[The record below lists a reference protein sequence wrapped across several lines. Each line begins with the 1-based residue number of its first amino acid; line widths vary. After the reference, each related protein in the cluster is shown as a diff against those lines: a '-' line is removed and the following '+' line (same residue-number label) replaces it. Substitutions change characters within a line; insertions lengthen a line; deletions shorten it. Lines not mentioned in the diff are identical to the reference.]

1 MVFVGVPVPLRRSV
15 ADAKIGG
22 ICGGLAERAGIDPLL
37 VRLAAV
43 ILAFCSG
50 IGIVWYLSAWLLLP
64 RGSAQPVVHRI
75 LPFTR
80 NWPLSLWVV
89 SGSLLTAGAVI
100 IGSEISLGFVPAIVV
115 AGLWFAGAI
124 PRRPAATRTS
134 PGPDQQQPVVI
145 QTATGPWSPRNGWG
159 QPVTISQ
166 AALFFPEPDPVGLY
180 PLPQP
185 RPTTLRE
192 RVTWSLVALLGIVLL
207 ILMALSERGWVVPT
221 TAYLAAALM
230 VAGLGLVFGAWFRR
244 PRGLLAVTI
253 VLALLSLAATIPQ
266 LLKTTTEEHI
276 SISAASLG
284 RSYEVTMETTAIDMT
299 DARFSAPG
307 QITINVWAGQALL
320 VLPEDGNTTVRWEIR
335 SGRVVDPDLVVYEA
349 GTGSYRYQPAPL
361 RPPVTVSVV
370 LVDSSL
376 TVVRP

>member
-1 MVFVGVPVPLRRSV
+1 
-15 ADAKIGG
+15 
-22 ICGGLAERAGIDPLL
+22 
-37 VRLAAV
+37 
-43 ILAFCSG
+43 
-50 IGIVWYLSAWLLLP
+50 
-64 RGSAQPVVHRI
+64 
-75 LPFTR
+75 
-80 NWPLSLWVV
+80 
-89 SGSLLTAGAVI
+89 
-100 IGSEISLGFVPAIVV
+100 
-115 AGLWFAGAI
+115 
-124 PRRPAATRTS
+124 
-134 PGPDQQQPVVI
+134 
-145 QTATGPWSPRNGWG
+145 
-159 QPVTISQ
+159 
-166 AALFFPEPDPVGLY
+166 
-180 PLPQP
+180 
-185 RPTTLRE
+185 
-192 RVTWSLVALLGIVLL
+192 
-207 ILMALSERGWVVPT
+207 VVPT